1 MVKTLEK
8 LGMEG
13 DFLNLINSIYEKEPI
28 TNIILTDKRLNAF
41 LLRSE
46 TRQDCVLV
54 SCSLSIV
61 LDILASLTR
70 KQKEINGI

>member
-1 MVKTLEK
+1 MIKTLEK
-8 LGMEG
+8 IGIEG

-28 TNIILTDKRLNAF
+28 TNIILTDKRLNAS

-46 TRQDCVLV
+46 TRQDCVLL
-54 SCSLSIV
+54 SCSLSAV

-70 KQKEINGI
+70 RQKEINDI

>member
-8 LGMEG
+8 LGMERN
-13 DFLNLINSIYEKEPI
+13 FLNLINSIYEKESI